1 MWPPAPITIMLMVTK
16 YSTTLNIM
24 KWEDALGT
32 FNPKT
37 GVRESTVMG
46 CSWELLVQWRE
57 ALNRATPEVGLWL
70 LLAITGDPNS
80 RSGANLFVMDKEG
93 ALPLTLRRDQLAEG
107 RLPFQMEL
115 ERDIVIEFIA
125 WIFAFAPRGPVWD
138 RRWANAYLKLCPLVA
153 KQVRVQR
160 TLSWFCSAAG
170 VAPLD
175 RGLLRNLGV
184 RSIVIAGTIS
194 MEGEARGFGP
204 ARSDEMEVTIV
215 VESDWPIEL
224 NEQSVV
230 GPVIAIRLRKLMLG
244 REKLSPDILKR
255 SLGTIYRLIK

>member
-1 MWPPAPITIMLMVTK
+1 
-16 YSTTLNIM
+16 
-24 KWEDALGT
+24 
-32 FNPKT
+32 
-37 GVRESTVMG
+37 
-46 CSWELLVQWRE
+46 
-57 ALNRATPEVGLWL
+57 
-70 LLAITGDPNS
+70 
-80 RSGANLFVMDKEG
+80 MDKEG

-194 MEGEARGFGP
+194 MEG
-204 ARSDEMEVTIV
+204 IV
-215 VESDWPIEL
+215 EIGIERIRPLAGL
-224 NEQSVV
+224 NPVKEDLGVSVKFALVAV
-230 GPVIAIRLRKLMLG
+230 GGQIPGALHGANNSADRTRFVAH
-244 REKLSPDILKR
+244 D
-255 SLGTIYRLIK
+255 